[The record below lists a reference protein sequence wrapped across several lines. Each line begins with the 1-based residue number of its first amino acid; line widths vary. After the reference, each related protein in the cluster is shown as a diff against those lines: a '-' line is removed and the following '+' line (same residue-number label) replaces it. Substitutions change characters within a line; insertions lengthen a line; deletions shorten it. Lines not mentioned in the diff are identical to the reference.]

1 MNLEYTPKLLN
12 VLTDPDPF
20 LRRKSRKVEDPK
32 SPEIQKLIK
41 DMVFTMREQ
50 KGIGLAAV
58 QVSIDLCILVIETKD
73 DAVVFVNPEIIQS
86 TDKTEI
92 GEEGCLSLPG
102 KFGFV
107 NRKTAVT
114 VKSLDAR
121 GIEQIHDAEGLFSRV
136 LQHEIDHLSGILF
149 IDKLVEPD
157 PVAE

>member
-1 MNLEYTPKLLN
+1 MNLQYTPKLLT
-12 VLTDPDPF
+12 VLADPDPF
-20 LRRKSRKVEDPK
+20 LRRNSKIVENPK
-32 SPEIQKLIK
+32 DPEIQELIQ
-41 DMVFTMREQ
+41 DMIFTMREQ

-73 DAVVFVNPEIIQS
+73 GAVVFVNPEIVELS
-86 TDKTEI
+86 NNAET

-102 KFGFV
+102 RFGFV
-107 NRKTAVT
+107 SRKTT
-114 VKSLDAR
+114 ISVKSLDAR
-121 GIEQIHDAEGLFSRV
+121 GNQQIHDAEGLFARV